1 MGLSLDN
8 AISLLANLEL
18 YGMNSTTVVT
28 AMRTAVKNFSA
39 DGLDAQTALQSTI
52 TEIAN
57 MENAAD
63 ATALAI
69 DTFGSRA
76 GVDMA
81 NAIRSGAI
89 SIETLTGNLD
99 VAQGTLSSTARQHRP
114 STRNGS
120 PGKQEHQFG
129 IHDDGTAYGR

>member
-1 MGLSLDN
+1 
-8 AISLLANLEL
+8 
-18 YGMNSTTVVT
+18 MNSTTVVT
-28 AMRTAVKNFSA
+28 AMRTAVKNFSS
-39 DGLDAQTALQSTI
+39 DGLDAQTALRDTI

-57 MENAAD
+57 MEDAAD

-89 SIETLTGNLD
+89 SVETLTGTLD
-99 VAQGTLSSTARQHRP
+99 VAKGTLSSTAETAQTLDQKWEQANRARHSQRRCSRH
-114 STRNGS
+114 STRLQVGLRTLQIPLEIS
-120 PGKQEHQFG
+120 
-129 IHDDGTAYGR
+129 